1 MIIAQEKRKSN
12 IAEFIL
18 YMWQVEDLIRAS
30 RFDLERVD
38 QIVISKFDLPGEK
51 LDEIRT
57 WYSNLITLMA
67 EEKIAEKGHMSFLN
81 KLIGELNDLHLR
93 LLQAPGE
100 KKYQELYKIASPN
113 IKSFMEK
120 HQFELEAITPHYM
133 KAKKMH
139 NNVYQTLAVHFNFCA
154 ETPKDNTVTVNAAIA
169 TKIDEPH
176 HHVQSEAQFT
186 RQEQLKE
193 GHEIE
198 TIKKCLES
206 TFNQQD
212 QYSHDLIENK

>member
-1 MIIAQEKRKSN
+1 MIIAQEKRKTN

-30 RFDLERVD
+30 QFDLARVD

-67 EEKIAEKGHMSFLN
+67 EEKIVEKGHMSFLN
-81 KLIGELNDLHLR
+81 KLIRELNDLHLR

-100 KKYQELYKIASPN
+100 KKYQELYQVAHPN

-120 HQFELEAITPHYM
+120 SPDTF
-133 KAKKMH
+133 
-139 NNVYQTLAVHFNFCA
+139 F
-154 ETPKDNTVTVNAAIA
+154 
-169 TKIDEPH
+169 
-176 HHVQSEAQFT
+176 S
-186 RQEQLKE
+186 
-193 GHEIE
+193 EIE
-198 TIKKCLES
+198 ACLTGLYGYLMLRLQKSEISSETREAMISFSNLLAALS
-206 TFNQQD
+206 TRFRE
-212 QYSHDLIENK
+212 IEEGSMELP